1 VTEGVIVSITLG
13 ILGFLVAMIA
23 GFPVKNRLVS
33 WGTIIAG
40 GIYIFAFVPWI
51 LLGNTEWVS
60 ALFPGIL
67 CIIGGCVLLASRHRG
82 WWFAAVLVVPIVITA
97 GAVGIST
104 LLNTH
109 EYQPVQ
115 IKPPEAGSGEIIL
128 TLAANGGHYCL
139 VTTGSCGDTW
149 ECLRIWDQ
157 GASSRFIAVEAPQ
170 DGMLMPLLHSDY
182 TIIPLDRISVP
193 VLGYKEWE
201 ELSPVGSGSMLVEYS
216 ENSKWSFNL
225 RPVCVS
231 YTEHGNEERYVIF
244 RLKEHTPGERMVIE
258 YSYVQPADP

>member
-1 VTEGVIVSITLG
+1 
-13 ILGFLVAMIA
+13 
-23 GFPVKNRLVS
+23 
-33 WGTIIAG
+33 
-40 GIYIFAFVPWI
+40 
-51 LLGNTEWVS
+51 
-60 ALFPGIL
+60 
-67 CIIGGCVLLASRHRG
+67 
-82 WWFAAVLVVPIVITA
+82 
-97 GAVGIST
+97 
-104 LLNTH
+104 
-109 EYQPVQ
+109 
-115 IKPPEAGSGEIIL
+115 
-128 TLAANGGHYCL
+128 
-139 VTTGSCGDTW
+139 
-149 ECLRIWDQ
+149 
-157 GASSRFIAVEAPQ
+157 
-170 DGMLMPLLHSDY
+170 MLMPLLHSDY